1 MPLSAGHRSGNIG
14 HRPPDFSGLLEQDRS
29 KCKCRGVCGD
39 FGLCLWVKQHQ
50 HCGLCQ
56 LCFYMLKGLLL
67 FRSPTQ
73 AHLELN
79 SSLRGSLSSA
89 KWGENLLSW
98 FAILINLRNF
108 VTFRGGSSSTM
119 AEIFSRSGCM
129 PLSSITCPRN
139 LIFLWLNWHFS
150 AFKVTPT
157 FSIRSSYQAW
167 VVVFLIC
174 SKYQHILVLAYHTL
188 QSQQN
193 FTHLFLEAGSAVIAG
208 SPSRFVFR
216 PRMTK
221 IVCDVTCPW
230 CLSSPVNC
238 PSTLRVWQARP

>member
-1 MPLSAGHRSGNIG
+1 MQMLRCLRRFWS
-14 HRPPDFSGLLEQDRS
+14 LLVGQAAS
-29 KCKCRGVCGD
+29 T
-39 FGLCLWVKQHQ
+39 LWVVSALFLHV
-50 HCGLCQ
+50 
-56 LCFYMLKGLLL
+56 KGLAVVQVP
-67 FRSPTQ
+67 PTQ

-89 KWGENLLSW
+89 KWGENLVSW

-157 FSIRSSYQAW
+157 FSIRSSYQA
-167 VVVFLIC
+167 
-174 SKYQHILVLAYHTL
+174 
-188 QSQQN
+188 
-193 FTHLFLEAGSAVIAG
+193 
-208 SPSRFVFR
+208 
-216 PRMTK
+216 
-221 IVCDVTCPW
+221 
-230 CLSSPVNC
+230 
-238 PSTLRVWQARP
+238 